1 MMILDVRSER
11 QVLKALIHY
20 INLRC
25 RIDDI
30 DRRFLS
36 QESQII
42 YDIISKK
49 RDKDPTLILM
59 EMYNR
64 VERFDVDDV
73 DLVSENEANNLID
86 SFNRT
91 LRNKKF
97 RFLLNQ
103 ISRAMEK
110 DNMEMEDATG
120 KIMSFLHESSSGFKY
135 VDMKQANMLLKQF
148 HTDVWANKSKKL
160 HWPFRYFNTV
170 LNSLRGKE
178 LVVIAG
184 ETATGKTSFMLNT
197 ADRWAAEGK
206 TIGYIS
212 LEIDVVDLKNR
223 IHQKDFDINLSAE
236 SEKLSEEGRYLL
248 NDAIDKTVDQK
259 MFFCDSG
266 VRSVHEIIAG
276 IKLMNML
283 HQFDVVFIDYLQLMS
298 CPGKQSKDA
307 EIGEI
312 MGSLKALAMDIKVP
326 IIIASQLNR
335 EVGKNDKG
343 IPKLSNLR
351 ESGTIEHSADVVI
364 LIYRPILYNKSQ
376 SLNEY
381 HAIVAKQRNGK
392 TGTIYMDFNMTR
404 QFIEG
409 TGTSAKCK
417 EELSPSLV

>member
-1 MMILDVRSER
+1 MMILDIRSER

-20 INLRC
+20 IELRC
-25 RIDDI
+25 RIGEI

-42 YDIISKK
+42 YDIISKNI
-49 RDKDPTLILM
+49 DKDSTLILM
-59 EMYNR
+59 EIYNR
-64 VERFDVDDV
+64 LERFDVNDV
-73 DLVSENEANNLID
+73 DLVAENYANNLID
-86 SFNRT
+86 YFKET

-103 ISRAMEK
+103 ISRAMK
-110 DNMEMEDATG
+110 QGSMKLEDATE

-135 VDMKQANMLLKQF
+135 VDMKEANMLLLQF
-148 HTDVWANKSKKL
+148 HMDVWANKSKKL
-160 HWPFRYFNTV
+160 DWPFRYSNTV

-178 LVVIAG
+178 LVVVAG

-197 ADRWAAEGK
+197 AARWAAEGK

-236 SEKLSEEGRYLL
+236 SEKLSKEGRLLL
-248 NDAIDKTVDQK
+248 NDAIDRTVDQK

-283 HQFDVVFIDYLQLMS
+283 HQFDAVFIDYLQLMS

-343 IPKLSNLR
+343 IPRLSNLR

-364 LIYRPILYNKSQ
+364 LIYRPILYNKSD
-376 SLNEY
+376 SLSEY

-404 QFIEG
+404 QVIEG
-409 TGTSAKCK
+409 TGTSVKC
-417 EELSPSLV
+417 EEEFATSLV

>member
-1 MMILDVRSER
+1 
-11 QVLKALIHY
+11 
-20 INLRC
+20 
-25 RIDDI
+25 
-30 DRRFLS
+30 
-36 QESQII
+36 
-42 YDIISKK
+42 
-49 RDKDPTLILM
+49 
-59 EMYNR
+59 
-64 VERFDVDDV
+64 
-73 DLVSENEANNLID
+73 
-86 SFNRT
+86 
-91 LRNKKF
+91 
-97 RFLLNQ
+97 
-103 ISRAMEK
+103 
-110 DNMEMEDATG
+110 
-120 KIMSFLHESSSGFKY
+120 
-135 VDMKQANMLLKQF
+135 
-148 HTDVWANKSKKL
+148 
-160 HWPFRYFNTV
+160 
-170 LNSLRGKE
+170 
-178 LVVIAG
+178 
-184 ETATGKTSFMLNT
+184 MLNT

-223 IHQKDFDINLSAE
+223 MHQKDFDINLSAE
-236 SEKLSEEGRYLL
+236 SEKLSEEGRLLL
-248 NDAIDKTVDQK
+248 NDAIDRTMDQK
-259 MFFCDSG
+259 MYFCDSG

-364 LIYRPILYNKSQ
+364 LIYRPILYNKSL

-381 HAIVAKQRNGK
+381 HAIVGKQRNGK

-409 TGTSAKCK
+409 TGTSVKC
-417 EELSPSLV
+417 EEECSPSLV

>member
-25 RIDDI
+25 RIDEI

-73 DLVSENEANNLID
+73 DLVSENAANNLID
-86 SFNRT
+86 DFNET

-103 ISRAMEK
+103 ISRDMGQGSMGVEA
-110 DNMEMEDATG
+110 ATER
-120 KIMSFLHESSSGFKY
+120 IMSFLHESSSGFKY

-170 LNSLRGKE
+170 LNPLRGKE

-223 IHQKDFDINLSAE
+223 MHQKDFDINLSAE
-236 SEKLSEEGRYLL
+236 SEKLSEEGQLLL
-248 NDAIDKTVDQK
+248 NDAIDRTMDQK

-283 HQFDVVFIDYLQLMS
+283 HQFD
-298 CPGKQSKDA
+298 
-307 EIGEI
+307 
-312 MGSLKALAMDIKVP
+312 
-326 IIIASQLNR
+326 
-335 EVGKNDKG
+335 
-343 IPKLSNLR
+343 
-351 ESGTIEHSADVVI
+351 
-364 LIYRPILYNKSQ
+364 
-376 SLNEY
+376 
-381 HAIVAKQRNGK
+381 
-392 TGTIYMDFNMTR
+392 
-404 QFIEG
+404 
-409 TGTSAKCK
+409 
-417 EELSPSLV
+417 EECSPSLV